1 MKNLKVIFM
10 GTPDFACPILKWL
23 IDNTNVVLVVT
34 KEDKEVG
41 RNHEISFS
49 PVKKLALENNID
61 VFQPAKIRNDFEI
74 ISEINPDIII
84 TCAYGQI
91 IPKELLDIPRLGCIN
106 IHASLLPKYRG
117 AAPIQWAL
125 LNGEE
130 KTGVTLMYMDEHMD
144 TGDMIDKKEYF
155 IKDIDNVGTLHDELS
170 KLGVELLK
178 DNLLKIVNGT
188 NSRMKQDDNL
198 SCLAPMIKREDELID
213 FNNKGKDIINK
224 IRAFNPWP
232 LAYFRVNNEDI
243 KVINAHFEKKN
254 NTIIGRIDYD
264 KKRMGIEC
272 VDGIIY
278 LDEIK
283 PFGKKAMKIDSFLNG
298 FNKSIESIDE
308 RIIKE

>member
-1 MKNLKVIFM
+1 M
-10 GTPDFACPILKWL
+10 GTPDFACPVLKWL

-41 RNHEISFS
+41 RNHEMTYT

-61 VFQPAKIRNDFEI
+61 VFQPVKIRNDFEI

-91 IPKELLDIPRLGCIN
+91 IPKEVLDIPKLGCIN
-106 IHASLLPKYRG
+106 VHASILPKYRG

-125 LNGEE
+125 LNGDE

-144 TGDMIDKKEYF
+144 TGDIIDIKEYT
-155 IKDIDNVGTLHDELS
+155 IQEDDNVGTLHDKLSILGVDLLKENLS
-170 KLGVELLK
+170 KIVE
-178 DNLLKIVNGT
+178 GT
-188 NSRMKQDDNL
+188 NKRIKQNDEL
-198 SCLAPMIKREDELID
+198 SCLAPMIKREDELLN

-232 LAYFRVNNEDI
+232 LAYFKLNNEDI
-243 KVINAHFEKKN
+243 KILNAHFINKN
-254 NTIIGRIDYD
+254 NTKVGHIIYD
-264 KKRMGIEC
+264 KKQMGIEC
-272 VDGIIY
+272 SDGIIY

-283 PFGKKAMKIDSFLNG
+283 PFGKKAMNIVSYLNG
-298 FNKSIESIDE
+298 CNKDKEYIDE
-308 RIIKE
+308 REA